1 MKQYKQRVGCRAYCG
16 VFFIHDYR
24 LMCSA
29 VLQNVLYTS
38 ERANITAEISIFAPI
53 DLRKPDNVA
62 VELFS
67 IRQSGQQTNQFT
79 ISFVWFYRPSE
90 N

>member
-1 MKQYKQRVGCRAYCG
+1 M
-16 VFFIHDYR
+16 
-24 LMCSA
+24 
-29 VLQNVLYTS
+29 YTS
-38 ERANITAEISIFAPI
+38 ERANITTEISIFAPI

-79 ISFVWFYRPSE
+79 ISFVWFYRPPE